1 MSGKTDKHRIH
12 DDRVRRDRAAQE
24 RARAEMNDLV
34 KKVDSLAPGAVDD
47 VTARVAR
54 RKAAA
59 KEAGD
64 PMLLQAS
71 GRKRRAEA
79 ARREDLQRRHL
90 DFLLGKGAINAEQ
103 FKAAAWLH
111 DLMVVSTGGMKAM
124 DWTRERVDGGKLP
137 DGPFGGGA
145 LDAERKLRSA
155 FMGAGLSFDQ
165 QEIVL
170 RVVGF
175 EESLTA
181 VAISFET
188 KPEAR
193 SNGAC
198 SSATRFYVS
207 RLLTEALDAIHKLL
221 FRSNRMDERPA
232 RAMLRAWHASGA
244 IPSDRPDLRGVEPP
258 KAKSA

>member
-34 KKVDSLAPGAVDD
+34 KKVDSLAPDAVDE
-47 VTARVAR
+47 VTARVAQ

-59 KEAGD
+59 KETGD

-90 DFLLGKGAINAEQ
+90 AFLLGKGTINSEQ
-103 FKAAAWLH
+103 LKAAAWLH

-155 FMGAGLSFDQ
+155 FVRAGLSFDQ

-175 EESLTA
+175 EESLTS

-193 SNGAC
+193 NNGAC
-198 SSATRFYVS
+198 SRETQGHVK
-207 RLLTEALDAIHKLL
+207 RLLADALTAIYNLE
-221 FRSNRMDERPA
+221 FATNRMDERPG
-232 RAMLRAWHASGA
+232 RAMLRAWLATDA
-244 IPSDRPDLRGVEPP
+244 IPSDRPDLRGVGTAV
-258 KAKSA
+258 KASA